1 MPFNQFTGRGPTTS
15 ESGEGADS
23 GGGRGFRQRVDDFL
37 TNYLRS
43 TTTDQEILDFYGEG
57 NIVGRKGIPRDDK
70 LLLDSVEASRSS
82 LDSSLRP
89 ETDRAKHSV
98 GGIDQQINYDYTT
111 RDMPGLVNPATG
123 RPWQMTFGALP
134 VDFGS
139 ASLTPAANQFLQDFR
154 VPRNAGN
161 DYSFATGPNFQD
173 RIDVEAKRVMED
185 AAFYK
190 YPPERLQER
199 LDEIKAKDGHIY
211 GHSGQPVTPKTWKE
225 LGYIEEK
232 PANFKDEVLKEFRNK
247 IFEKQ
252 GAFGGIST
260 LTPVEQ
266 LSANN
271 PQWRAALYEKEGL
284 AGPLSLEHY
293 NTGYGPASKDIQR
306 FTTGSER
313 LLPLQPYTEFFT
325 RLDASAPSFKG
336 SDPAPDFTPLQK
348 TLGTRNYLIGRNILD
363 GRGSLGAPVR
373 ATKTGVNAAVDLS
386 RKPSVQAGAKGF
398 LVDSLVRVG
407 MGQPLDEAVVDAVA
421 DPISAENF
429 GGAPTASLE
438 RLGPNGE
445 FVDTRSNTVLSPKG
459 EYTNTGI
466 AYRNG
471 KPVIVPRGSV
481 AGEGNVLTQASQAL
495 SQAGETWNRRAQGVR
510 KAGSKGVQ
518 NELKYVMNSLRNLRL
533 PYFGR

>member
-1 MPFNQFTGRGPTTS
+1 VPFNRLT
-15 ESGEGADS
+15 S
-23 GGGRGFRQRVDDFL
+23 GGRDPREAVEGTSSDEGRGFRQRVDDFL

-57 NIVGRKGIPRDDK
+57 NIVGRKGIPKDDK
-70 LLLDSVEASRSS
+70 ALLDSVEASRSS

-89 ETDRAKHSV
+89 EVDRAKYSV

-139 ASLTPAANQFLQDFR
+139 SSLTPAANQFLQDFR

-161 DYSFATGPNFQD
+161 DYSFATGPNVQD
-173 RIDVEAKRVMED
+173 RIDVETEQLMKD
-185 AAFYK
+185 AAFYRRS
-190 YPPERLQER
+190 PERLQEK
-199 LDEIKAKDGHIY
+199 LDAIKGKDAYIGDY
-211 GHSGQPVTPKTWKE
+211 SGQPMTPQTWKE
-225 LGYIEEK
+225 LGYIDEK
-232 PANFKDEVLKEFRNK
+232 PENFKNEVLKEFRDR

-252 GAFGGIST
+252 GAFGGVST

-266 LSANN
+266 RAANN
-271 PQWRAALYEKEGL
+271 PQWRAALYETEGL
-284 AGPLSLEHY
+284 AGPLSPQGFSS
-293 NTGYGPASKDIQR
+293 GYGGGSRDVQR

-325 RLDASAPSFKG
+325 RGDASRSSFKG

-373 ATKTGVNAAVDLS
+373 VTQAGVNAAVDLS
-386 RKPSVQAGAKGF
+386 RTPSVQAGAKGL

-495 SQAGETWNRRAQGVR
+495 SQAGETWNRRAKSVR

-518 NELKYVMNSLRNLRL
+518 NELQYVINSLRNLRL